1 MNEPQ
6 KLSQFESFKAILLS
20 SLEIQNYELAFD
32 IEEILYEHYYSFYIS
47 SVEIQRQLGIAYSKT
62 GNYDVAI
69 KYFKL
74 IVLKEGLPQDYFE
87 LGKISFEKNQFREA
101 TEYLQ
106 IAIQRQPNFPEAYFY
121 LGRALTKSS
130 SFTED
135 SWNQI
140 IECFDRAITQQP
152 NFPQAFFEL
161 GLIFNQLDDC
171 GAAIACFSTA
181 IKQNPHYMEA
191 YVKRRET
198 YLKMSQDSSTTSTR
212 KRYLYR
218 TFARSDKY
226 TVSQLVSA
234 EEYKK
239 ISWRSL
245 KREAKLKND
254 YPDGYEQYIVNL
266 RNWVFFVNPSSLP
279 DQIDPR
285 NVDQVTGRLKVKIK
299 EGLADV
305 STYLTLGE
313 TYIKFHSKIIL
324 ALVCFSTAIEKWPHD
339 ERAYIQRAATYRY
352 TADQL
357 ETAGE
362 SVEAYQYRTL
372 AFLDYYK
379 ADDILR
385 AKHHQNSESLTKI
398 ESFQRECEEKCQ
410 LIPEKLFHPTIT
422 LQGGRFWHAFHEK
435 PDPKLSAF
443 SLTFK

>member
-47 SVEIQRQLGIAYSKT
+47 SVEIQRQLGIAYSEI

-69 KYFKL
+69 KYFEL

-87 LGKISFEKNQFREA
+87 LGKILFEKNQFREA

-106 IAIQRQPNFPEAYFY
+106 IAIQRQPNFPESYFY

-226 TVSQLVSA
+226 
-234 EEYKK
+234 
-239 ISWRSL
+239 
-245 KREAKLKND
+245 
-254 YPDGYEQYIVNL
+254 
-266 RNWVFFVNPSSLP
+266 
-279 DQIDPR
+279 
-285 NVDQVTGRLKVKIK
+285 
-299 EGLADV
+299 
-305 STYLTLGE
+305 
-313 TYIKFHSKIIL
+313 
-324 ALVCFSTAIEKWPHD
+324 
-339 ERAYIQRAATYRY
+339 
-352 TADQL
+352 
-357 ETAGE
+357 
-362 SVEAYQYRTL
+362 
-372 AFLDYYK
+372 
-379 ADDILR
+379 
-385 AKHHQNSESLTKI
+385 
-398 ESFQRECEEKCQ
+398 
-410 LIPEKLFHPTIT
+410 
-422 LQGGRFWHAFHEK
+422 
-435 PDPKLSAF
+435 
-443 SLTFK
+443 